1 MREIEVI
8 MDISRLTMTTNP
20 MNLMNTVNL
29 SVLSMN
35 LDTIEVTGAAM
46 IKMMEQSVHPELGQ
60 TIDIKL

>member
-8 MDISRLTMTTNP
+8 MDISRLTMTTPP

-35 LDTIEVTGAAM
+35 LDTIEETGTAM